1 MFDKVVGVFVLED
14 GKYFVLVVESDNE
27 GVGIV
32 TLVDRVELVV
42 VVLMVVDR
50 KAVDLVVEMYD
61 NLAGIFEVVDGKNI
75 VSVVESNDE
84 VVFEAVVGDDMVAG
98 VDMEK
103 AGTVVVLVEVG
114 IVVVIVDVFAIVEG
128 QFVVLVEV
136 VLDEIVGVVVVV
148 DGKNVVLVVER
159 DDEVANAVKKE
170 DRKVSVFVVCVCVIE
185 MIYEIVLVEVGRVD
199 WVVVVFVVVKW
210 LSVVL
215 VEVVVEVFA
224 DVVVI
229 ECGNLLSIEGV
240 GIVDVVVGVDM
251 VEKG

>member
-199 WVVVVFVVVKW
+199 WVVVVFVVVK
-210 LSVVL
+210 
-215 VEVVVEVFA
+215 
-224 DVVVI
+224 
-229 ECGNLLSIEGV
+229 
-240 GIVDVVVGVDM
+240 
-251 VEKG
+251 